1 MYFLARSLSLSSLHR
16 HLREKNCVCVYN
28 ICVIM
33 RVCIIVCM
41 CAREYV
47 SMHVCISACI
57 CARTPTCVCVYIY
70 ISRYVHNVI
79 YTDTVNI
86 HAVAFTFGPHLSV

>member
-1 MYFLARSLSLSSLHR
+1 MYFLARSLSLSLYLSLPPR
-16 HLREKNCVCVYN
+16 SIAISGRKTVYVF

-57 CARTPTCVCVYIY
+57 CARTPTCVCIYSIYIY
-70 ISRYVHNVI
+70 II
-79 YTDTVNI
+79 YI
-86 HAVAFTFGPHLSV
+86 YI